1 LVDLISVLLYNITMF
16 FKDPL
21 KDLWVPFWINLF
33 AVVVNVAVVVWGAAY
48 SENYFWIANVIAAT
62 FSAAICGKELAKI
75 PVRKREL
82 QNQLVGYLKRG

>member
-1 LVDLISVLLYNITMF
+1 MF

-33 AVVVNVAVVVWGAAY
+33 AVIVNVSVVVWGAAY

-62 FSAAICGKELAKI
+62 FSAAMCGKELAKI
-75 PVRKREL
+75 PQRKQEL
-82 QNQLVGYLKRG
+82 RDQLVGYLKRG

>member
-1 LVDLISVLLYNITMF
+1 ML
-16 FKDPL
+16 KDPI

-33 AVVVNVAVVVWGAAY
+33 AVVVNVIVVVLGAAY

-75 PVRKREL
+75 PQRKREL
-82 QNQLVGYLKRG
+82 QDQLIGYLKRG